1 MGGGQTY
8 LTFGTWVTRRMVLI
22 LKESRRLVRGAG
34 LRWGM
39 ALALRFWWDT
49 DVEEGLP
56 ESSELTGALSNMI
69 LEPWR

>member
-1 MGGGQTY
+1 M
-8 LTFGTWVTRRMVLI
+8 LI

-49 DVEEGLP
+49 DIEEGLA